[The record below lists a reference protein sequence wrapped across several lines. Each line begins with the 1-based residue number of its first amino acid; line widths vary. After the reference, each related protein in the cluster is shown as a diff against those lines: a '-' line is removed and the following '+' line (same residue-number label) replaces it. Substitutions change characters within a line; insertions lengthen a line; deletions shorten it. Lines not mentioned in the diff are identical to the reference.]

1 MTTLVVSTT
10 KRNDF
15 TTLIFEENVEG
26 NVKENIKQ
34 NVEGNVKENVEEM
47 ATSSTAKSNLTK
59 LKKNLIGKNV
69 EKDSRNVSE
78 NLSKDSTQTLPVLGK
93 FSL

>member
-1 MTTLVVSTT
+1 
-10 KRNDF
+10 
-15 TTLIFEENVEG
+15 LIFEENVEG

-93 FSL
+93 FNFVFIKNTLRCLI